1 MTGLKREIKFVLLSA
16 SALASLHG
24 TAQTAI
30 NSQQLSG
37 KSINTITTAVP
48 FLLIAPDSRAGGMG
62 DAGVSTSPDA
72 NSIHWN
78 PAKLAMVDKKF
89 GLSMSYS
96 PWLRKL
102 VNDINLAYLSGY
114 YRLNK
119 DRVVGASLR
128 YFSLGNITFTDIN
141 AQVIREFNPNEFAL
155 DAAISQRLTDEFS
168 VGMAARYIYSNLT
181 GGTIV
186 AGSATHAG
194 QSFAVDISAYYKK
207 KDVKVG
213 EKKGIFSAGLNI
225 SNIGSKMS
233 YSDAGAVKDFIPIN
247 LRFGPSLEIALDEY
261 NSITFTTD
269 INKLLV
275 PTPPIYARDSVGNVI
290 YDANGKYVI
299 EKGKD
304 PDRSIVS
311 GMFGSFSDAPGGFKE
326 EMREFTYSVGLEY
339 WYDKQFAVRAGYFYE
354 DATKG
359 NRKYFTAGIGLKYN
373 IFGLDMAY
381 LIPTEQQNPLEHT
394 LRFTMLFDF
403 NSGKGGEKPENPTN

>member
-1 MTGLKREIKFVLLSA
+1 MKKNNIVFFFA
-16 SALASLHG
+16 ASL
-24 TAQTAI
+24 TVSTSVAQI
-30 NSQQLSG
+30 SSQELSG

-78 PAKLAMVDKKF
+78 PAKLGMVDKKF

-96 PWLRKL
+96 PWLKKL
-102 VNDINLAYLSGY
+102 VNDIHLLYLSGY
-114 YRLNK
+114 YKLGK
-119 DRVVGASLR
+119 GRVMGASLR

-141 AQVIREFNPNEFAL
+141 AQVIREFNPNEFAI
-155 DAAISQRLTDEFS
+155 DAAISQKLTDNFS

-194 QSFAVDISAYYKK
+194 QSFAVDISAFYSK
-207 KDVKVG
+207 KDVKLG
-213 EKKGIFSAGLNI
+213 DKKAVFSAGLNI

-247 LRFGPSLEIALDEY
+247 LRLGPTLEVALDEY
-261 NSITFTTD
+261 NSIAFTID
-269 INKLLV
+269 VNKLLV
-275 PTPPIYARDSVGNVI
+275 PTPPIYARDSTGNVK
-290 YDANGKYVI
+290 YQNGKYVI

-304 PDRSIVS
+304 PDRGIVS
-311 GMFGSFSDAPGGFKE
+311 GMMGSFNDAPGGFKE
-326 EMREFTYSVGLEY
+326 EMREFTYSAGIEY

-354 DATKG
+354 DVTKG

-381 LIPTEQQNPLEHT
+381 LIPTQQQNPLEHT

-403 NSGKGGEKPENPTN
+403 NSGKGADKPDTSTN